1 MMIFN
6 TWKQHIYYLNFEE
19 NRYLAELRDALLPEL
34 MSGKIDVKQYING
47 RKDKT
52 MLEKIKNICEK
63 RSLNINAENSA
74 LNGTDETE
82 NGVNVVTNV
91 KCLKRDL
98 RRWLREY
105 EG

>member
-1 MMIFN
+1 
-6 TWKQHIYYLNFEE
+6 
-19 NRYLAELRDALLPEL
+19 
-34 MSGKIDVKQYING
+34 
-47 RKDKT
+47 

-91 KCLKRDL
+91 KCLK
-98 RRWLREY
+98 EICV
-105 EG
+105 GG